1 MLCCQVEAIPW
12 LPGPLFGVLSIVGGL
27 VTLFLPETLN
37 RPLPQTIEDIENW
50 SKDKSAPKRE
60 TPQEMLCVGHDAKAV

>member
-1 MLCCQVEAIPW
+1 
-12 LPGPLFGVLSIVGGL
+12 LFGVLSIAGGL

-50 SKDKSAPKRE
+50 SKEKKSSKRE
-60 TPQEMLCVGHDAKAV
+60 NQQEMTSVGHDSNAV

>member
-1 MLCCQVEAIPW
+1 VEAIPW
-12 LPGPLFGVLSIVGGL
+12 LPGPLFGTLSIVGGL

-50 SKDKSAPKRE
+50 AKEQKSSKRE
-60 TPQEMLCVGHDAKAV
+60 NQQEMTAVGHDANAV